1 MAESILSLKEVH
13 TYIAQH
19 HILQGISLDVTAGRP
34 TVFLGR
40 NGAGKS
46 STLRAIIGLN
56 PVTSGEIH
64 LAGRPIQGNKPYE
77 IARLGVG
84 FVAEDR
90 AVFYN
95 LSVEE
100 NMRLSMLEENDQ
112 SSDRLETVLELFPD
126 LKRLWRTNAG
136 LLSGGQKQML
146 AIGRAFVNDHRILLI
161 DEPSKGLAPIVV
173 DQVGESLIQ
182 IKDQTTIILV
192 EQNFHLASLVGTDY
206 FILDDGRVVHQGLME
221 ELMEDQE
228 LKQRYLGIG

>member
-1 MAESILSLKEVH
+1 MAELILSLKEVH

-19 HILQGISLDVTAGRP
+19 HILQGVTLDVAVGRP

-64 LAGRPIQGNKPYE
+64 LAGRPIQGSKPYE

-100 NMRLSMLEENDQ
+100 NMHLSMLDETEQ
-112 SSDRLETVLELFPD
+112 TSVRLEMVLELFPD
-126 LKRLWRTNAG
+126 LKRIWHNG
-136 LLSGGQKQML
+136 
-146 AIGRAFVNDHRILLI
+146 
-161 DEPSKGLAPIVV
+161 
-173 DQVGESLIQ
+173 
-182 IKDQTTIILV
+182 
-192 EQNFHLASLVGTDY
+192 
-206 FILDDGRVVHQGLME
+206 
-221 ELMEDQE
+221 
-228 LKQRYLGIG
+228 YLTKR

>member
-19 HILQGISLDVTAGRP
+19 HILQGVTLDVSVGRP

-64 LAGRPIQGNKPYE
+64 LAGRPIQGRKPYE

-95 LSVEE
+95 LDVEE
-100 NMRLSMLEENDQ
+100 NLRLSMFEENEQ
-112 SSDRLETVLELFPD
+112 TWDRLKTVFELFPD
-126 LKRLWRTNAG
+126 LKNLLRCKAG
-136 LLSGGQKQML
+136 LLSGGQKQRLSIARVFLKNPPVIIFDEATSALDNESEKAVQDSMERLTENRTTLVIAHRLSTIESADRIDFKEYLRRYFGQTL
-146 AIGRAFVNDHRILLI
+146 AQRERLL
-161 DEPSKGLAPIVV
+161 G
-173 DQVGESLIQ
+173 
-182 IKDQTTIILV
+182 
-192 EQNFHLASLVGTDY
+192 
-206 FILDDGRVVHQGLME
+206 
-221 ELMEDQE
+221 
-228 LKQRYLGIG
+228 